1 MFKYTALI
9 FLYNMA
15 PKCKL
20 AITSR
25 LQTNRTSTCFNNG
38 EKADYLING
47 EIVCLLRHIV
57 KGNFKGFC
65 D

>member
-25 LQTNRTSTCFNNG
+25 LQTKGHQPVLTM
-38 EKADYLING
+38 EKKLTI
-47 EIVCLLRHIV
+47 
-57 KGNFKGFC
+57 
-65 D
+65 